1 MDQPEQI
8 VLYQVQLEPQAQRV
22 LLEQLD
28 HKVPLVLTQL

>member
-22 LLEQLD
+22 LLV
-28 HKVPLVLTQL
+28 HKDQQAQLVLTQL